1 MPSKVLSVELHGLE
15 GFLVEIEAD
24 RRGGL
29 PKFSIVGLP
38 DAAVQEAKERVQS
51 AIVNSGFN
59 FPLAKVV
66 VNLAP
71 GDLKKSG
78 PRFDLPIAVGVVTLM
93 NKVKAEPLKDT
104 LLLGELALDGT
115 LRPITGVL
123 ASVETAKKM
132 GFKQIILPA
141 ENAPEAALIPGI
153 RILPAETLRGAVMI
167 INGKL
172 NPSLDLPEK
181 ELTKP
186 TFDMDMSL
194 IRGQAQAKR
203 ALEIVAAGGHNL
215 LLCGAPGAGK
225 TLMARTLGSI
235 LPTMTLDEMLEV
247 SKIYSVAGL
256 LPKNQP
262 LITRR
267 PFRLIHHTASAMSI
281 VGGGNI
287 PGPGEVSLAHRG
299 ILFLDEM
306 AEFPKQSLEVLR
318 QPLEDRFITVSR
330 VSGTYVYP
338 CQFTLVAAMN
348 PCPCGYRNVEDSKRV
363 CNCSP
368 FDVKRY
374 EKRISGPFMDRID
387 LFVNVKP
394 VDHNK
399 LVHGRPEEPSGA
411 IRQRVENAVKIQ
423 RERFKNLKAK
433 CNAEIGNRDIER
445 LCPIGHEAQ
454 RMLSAAVDQM
464 GLSARGYF
472 RILKVARTIADL
484 GQKEKIETVEV
495 AEALQYRSRTPAQ

>member
-1 MPSKVLSVELHGLE
+1 M
-15 GFLVEIEAD
+15 VEIEAD

-51 AIVNSGFN
+51 AIINSDFE
-59 FPLAKVV
+59 FPRSKVV

-78 PRFDLPIAVGVVTLM
+78 PRFDLPIAVGVITLL
-93 NKVKAEPLKDT
+93 NKIKTGT
-104 LLLGELALDGT
+104 LRETVLLGELALDGT
-115 LRPITGVL
+115 LRPITGAL
-123 ASVETAKKM
+123 ASVEAAKKM
-132 GFKQIILPA
+132 GFRRIILPK
-141 ENAPEAALIPGI
+141 ENAAEAALIPGI
-153 RILPAETLRGAVMI
+153 KILPAENLKAVVMYL
-167 INGKL
+167 NGKL
-172 NPSLDLPEK
+172 EALPIRPKEEVKNPVFDLDM
-181 ELTKP
+181 T
-186 TFDMDMSL
+186 L

-203 ALEIVAAGGHNL
+203 ALEIAAAGGHNL

-225 TLMARTLGSI
+225 TLMARALGSI
-235 LPTMTLDEMLEV
+235 LPTMTLEEMLEV

-262 LITRR
+262 LITQR

-299 ILFLDEM
+299 VLFLDEM
-306 AEFPKQSLEVLR
+306 AEFPKQALEVLR

-330 VSGTYVYP
+330 VSGTYIYP

-348 PCPCGYRNVEDSKRV
+348 PCPCGYRNVEDPNRV
-363 CNCSP
+363 CNCTPS
-368 FDVKRY
+368 DVKRY

-387 LFVNVKP
+387 MFVSIKP
-394 VDHNK
+394 VNHEK
-399 LVHGRPEEPSGA
+399 LIHGKAEEPSSV
-411 IRQRVENAVKIQ
+411 IRQRVERAVHIQ
-423 RERFKNLKAK
+423 RERFRELKTK

-445 LCPIGHEAQ
+445 LCPIGDEAQ
-454 RMLSAAVDQM
+454 RMLSAAVEQM

-484 GQKEKIETVEV
+484 EQRENIGTTEV
-495 AEALQYRSRTPAQ
+495 AEALQYRSRSA